1 MDLLVSARE
10 VRVGLLEV
18 LERKRLVPTGR
29 EDVEG
34 DLAADAVREAVV
46 RELLLERLDKCRA
59 DLGLLVKLLKF
70 LALLDARVREE
81 TYDALRPIGLTL
93 TMPRRNSTKV
103 PLR

>member
-1 MDLLVSARE
+1 MDLLVPARE

-18 LERKRLVPTGR
+18 LERKRLVPAGW
-29 EDVEG
+29 EHVEG
-34 DLAADAVREAVV
+34 DLAADAVGEAVV
-46 RELLLERLDKCRA
+46 RELLLERLDKRRA
-59 DLGLLVKLLKF
+59 DLGLLVKLLEV
-70 LALLDARVREE
+70 LALLDAAVRAE